1 MVIKRIEP
9 LSCGKL
15 AGLLYGMIGLVVG
28 AIVSVALLAGRLGA
42 GQTYG
47 AFGAGFA
54 GVAAIVV
61 LPIIYGVLG
70 FIGAIVVA
78 WLYNLAAGFTGGIEI
93 EVK

>member
-28 AIVSVALLAGRLGA
+28 AIVSVAMLAGGLGA
-42 GQTYG
+42 GQRYG
-47 AFGAGFA
+47 ALGAGFA

-61 LPIIYGVLG
+61 LPIFYGVLG
-70 FIGAIVVA
+70 FLGAIVVA